1 MEAHLYIDI
10 IIFAVIAGV
19 LAANLY
25 RILGKKTDTPD
36 LLAKKGQ
43 TEFFSEESLSLDP
56 LLDASELKLQKL
68 DKNFNTSNFLEGAKS
83 AFNLIV
89 SSYKQNKLE
98 GVKGYLS
105 KNVYSIFEKAI
116 SSNEQEEHE
125 ESTFEIIKLNASII
139 KIDIVKKLAR
149 IKVEFLSLQKTKK
162 NDNHE
167 EQEIKDVWTFE
178 KEVSNPDPNWLL
190 IEVSS
195 E

>member
-116 SSNEQEEHE
+116 SSTEQEEHE

>member
-1 MEAHLYIDI
+1 M
-10 IIFAVIAGV
+10 
-19 LAANLY
+19 
-25 RILGKKTDTPD
+25 
-36 LLAKKGQ
+36 AKKGQ

-56 LLDASELKLQKL
+56 VLDASEMKLQKL
-68 DKNFNTSNFLEGAKS
+68 DKNFNPSKFLEGAKS

-105 KNVYSIFEKAI
+105 KNVYSIFENAI
-116 SSNEQEEHE
+116 NNSEQDEHE
-125 ESTFEIIKLNASII
+125 ESTFEIIKLNASILN
-139 KIDIVKKLAR
+139 IDIVKKLAR

-178 KEVSNPDPNWLL
+178 KEISNPDPNWLL
-190 IEVSS
+190 IEVSAD
-195 E
+195 